1 MTTVQ
6 FSIDPAAC
14 VHFRHA
20 AAECRRCADVC
31 PANAV
36 EFSET
41 QPVIREDRCTKCG
54 ACSAVCPQE
63 ALRPAPNLPSDGTV
77 VIGCGKTAGLP
88 EGAVKL
94 PCLQALNARRLL
106 LLTQPE
112 KRTLKIICGDCAH
125 CARHAAK
132 ADFARTLADWKAVL
146 EKAGVTADIT
156 VTVSPAET
164 VSDRRRFFSGL
175 IKKAETAAAAPA
187 VHSFEKRY
195 FCNPLTDTPAP
206 KVPAERLRLLKI
218 LPQLPEQL
226 RANLPVFFYRPAI
239 DTDRCSGCKLCA
251 VSCPTGA
258 LRKIPDNDETLNCL
272 PGLCTGCGLC
282 RDVCFNKAV
291 TVAPVSSELSALRP
305 ETQALKPAPE
315 DNETLW
321 EDRLQAMMP
330 DVPIYRT

>member
-1 MTTVQ
+1 MMTVVTQ
-6 FSIDPAAC
+6 IDPAAC

-31 PANAV
+31 PAGAV

-41 QPVIREDRCTKCG
+41 QPVIREDRCTQCG

-63 ALRPAPNLPSDGTV
+63 ALHPAPELPTTDSV
-77 VIGCGKTAGLP
+77 IIGCRQTAELP
-88 EGAVKL
+88 EGAVKV
-94 PCLQALNARRLL
+94 PCLQVLNARRLL
-106 LLTQPE
+106 ILTQPE
-112 KRTLKIICGDCAH
+112 KRSIRFVCGDCAH
-125 CARHAAK
+125 CTRHTAK
-132 ADFARTLADWKAVL
+132 ADFTRTLADWKSVL
-146 EKAGVTADIT
+146 EKADIDVAIDVT
-156 VTVSPAET
+156 VTPKEA

-175 IKKAETAAAAPA
+175 IKKAEKAAAAPTP
-187 VHSFEKRY
+187 HPFEKRY
-195 FCNPLTDTPAP
+195 FCNPFTATPAP
-206 KVPAERLRLLKI
+206 KVPAERLRILKI
-218 LPQLPEQL
+218 LPQLPEKL
-226 RANLPVFFYRPAI
+226 RSALPVFFYRASI
-239 DTDRCSGCKLCA
+239 DAERCSGCKLCA
-251 VSCPTGA
+251 VACPTGA

-291 TVAPVSSELSALRP
+291 TVTPVSSELSALRP
-305 ETQALKPAPE
+305 ETLALKPAPE